1 MSVFTQEYKQAPM
14 KQIQMVGNRLTVW
27 PANKEKIIILFNIA
41 HTFKNPIVVMPV
53 DYLQAGVTDELNFS
67 LL

>member
-14 KQIQMVGNRLTVW
+14 KQIQRWLRLTVW